1 MCPYDNAMLLMM
13 ASSICCKTCRWQACA
28 CLYGSEGA
36 WDFRRDRYRGC
47 FQSSDA
53 GGDGL
58 ICTADC
64 KFRINMVEAIEGLA
78 LGVVSKSH
86 QKLGEACTVTTV
98 AQLCE
103 MPRMPRQKWRLKLW
117 CKTSFK
123 TAQGVLA
130 LWRSQGSLRWFARTR
145 VVAAPNSGRAKG
157 SFSTSQ
163 SVEQT
168 LIG

>member
-1 MCPYDNAMLLMM
+1 MLWMM

-53 GGDGL
+53 SGDGL

-64 KFRINMVEAIEGLA
+64 KFRINIVEGNRKARSWCC
-78 LGVVSKSH
+78 VVVPSKAGRSLYRH
-86 QKLGEACTVTTV
+86 DRCPAC
-98 AQLCE
+98 E
-103 MPRMPRQKWRLKLW
+103 MPRQKWRLKLW